1 MNETITVV
9 GNITEPEFKVT
20 PNGVE
25 IINFRIAST
34 ERRYDKVEEKW
45 GDGATSWYSVS
56 AFRRLAA
63 HAHRSFR
70 KGDRVMVTGR
80 LRMRDWETPVK
91 KGVTAEID
99 ADALGHDLL
108 WGTTTFHRDG
118 AQGRPTT
125 PDTANSPWTVG
136 EAPATSEWAT
146 RAPGTE
152 ADQSGDDAVA
162 AAGAA
167 EADGAVDADERADRR
182 EPADAIAPF

>member
-1 MNETITVV
+1 MSETITVI

-20 PNGVE
+20 ANGVE

-70 KGDRVMVTGR
+70 KGDRVVVTGR
-80 LRMRDWETPVK
+80 LRIRDWETPVK

-125 PDTANSPWTVG
+125 PDEASSPWAVA
-136 EAPATSEWAT
+136 ESSAASEWPT
-146 RAPGTE
+146 RTPGTDSDE
-152 ADQSGDDAVA
+152 PGDAGIEGDATADAAGAVA
-162 AAGAA
+162 AANVGERRELA
-167 EADGAVDADERADRR
+167 EAG
-182 EPADAIAPF
+182 APF